1 MTYVKSEVVKRTK
14 NTIKGHFKLSDK
26 SITFFSI
33 DKEHGG
39 LFDEFKQYFY
49 SFLYLNRARIKGK
62 AQVTVLFETGDNLA
76 VETFIIFAKF
86 ADVEPI
92 GA

>member
-33 DKEHGG
+33 DKEYGWQQWG
-39 LFDEFKQYFY
+39 N
-49 SFLYLNRARIKGK
+49 NR
-62 AQVTVLFETGDNLA
+62 DNLSLT
-76 VETFIIFAKF
+76 VDRVDTLQGELLDF
-86 ADVEPI
+86 
-92 GA
+92 